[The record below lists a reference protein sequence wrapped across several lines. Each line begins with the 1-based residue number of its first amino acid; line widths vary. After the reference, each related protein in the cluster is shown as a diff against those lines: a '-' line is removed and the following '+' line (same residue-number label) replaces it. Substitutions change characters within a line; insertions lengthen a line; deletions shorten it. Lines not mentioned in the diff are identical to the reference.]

1 MSYDNLSSVSQ
12 NVLKFYQQLTGEERR
27 IPFIFDD
34 FHFCRSRVIGLD
46 MTENRIF
53 TLCRMII
60 WVVFLRMFW
69 NFISSLPVKRG
80 GSLSFL
86 VGTISNVLV
95 MEIGWTDVGSG
106 GYILVSCAHSNTSL
120 FFVSD
125 LIDFLVNQIVGM
137 IFKTNSDKSFYVR
150 KDVSQY
156 WKYLGIVFGIC
167 HNIFFLLTGT
177 CLLKHKYLY
186 NICFVLIFSTYV
198 FRVHTAVR
206 CNICDFHGKAVPG
219 GIHCICFCFYRKK
232 TVLNVGIISKLTMFK
247 LVQVVY

>member
-27 IPFIFDD
+27 ISFIFDD
-34 FHFCRSRVIGLD
+34 FHFCRSRVIELD
-46 MTENRIF
+46 MTENMIF

-106 GYILVSCAHSNTSL
+106 GYILVSCAHSNTS
-120 FFVSD
+120 
-125 LIDFLVNQIVGM
+125 
-137 IFKTNSDKSFYVR
+137 
-150 KDVSQY
+150 
-156 WKYLGIVFGIC
+156 YLWPQNVFGRIMLWHC
-167 HNIFFLLTGT
+167 H
-177 CLLKHKYLY
+177 
-186 NICFVLIFSTYV
+186 TY
-198 FRVHTAVR
+198 R
-206 CNICDFHGKAVPG
+206 CCHLSVDRMVS
-219 GIHCICFCFYRKK
+219 
-232 TVLNVGIISKLTMFK
+232 VW
-247 LVQVVY
+247 

>member
-1 MSYDNLSSVSQ
+1 MSYDNLSSISQ

-27 IPFIFDD
+27 IPFIFHD

-53 TLCRMII
+53 TLCHMIT

-95 MEIGWTDVGSG
+95 MEIGWTDVGIG

-120 FFVSD
+120 YLLLRKMSHTIYVTRIMLHPLSALFGLQFM
-125 LIDFLVNQIVGM
+125 LPM
-137 IFKTNSDKSFYVR
+137 EKSVTF
-150 KDVSQY
+150 
-156 WKYLGIVFGIC
+156 
-167 HNIFFLLTGT
+167 TGA
-177 CLLKHKYLY
+177 CA
-186 NICFVLIFSTYV
+186 NEII
-198 FRVHTAVR
+198 
-206 CNICDFHGKAVPG
+206 
-219 GIHCICFCFYRKK
+219 
-232 TVLNVGIISKLTMFK
+232 LNG
-247 LVQVVY
+247 